1 MRVSDI
7 RVGLIG
13 LALLF
18 TACGGR
24 VAEEYRPNA
33 PTDYNVV
40 LVTLDGVR
48 WQELFGGEDP
58 LLARNPEVLFPHFWQ
73 RVAPRGVMYGDPATH
88 GQMRV
93 ATAANAS
100 LPGYMSIY
108 AETDQGCLTNFC
120 PRIAVRTFVDR
131 LHDEL
136 GLPQEE
142 LAVFAAWAKLKLV
155 VSARDKVALIRAGA
169 HPAGNDFS
177 QLPRGEPDRAYDF
190 DRGTAMDGPYYLS
203 ESRPRFL
210 HLALLD
216 SDRFGHQNNYRRYAR
231 VLQAYDR
238 LLVELVQ
245 RLDEAGEYGRKT
257 ALIVTTDHGRGLWD
271 QWQDHGPQVP
281 ASADVWAFV
290 MLPPA
295 ATELAL
301 VAPDARV
308 FTHHDV
314 RYTIETL
321 FGLSTK
327 GSAGFSTGFV
337 APAAHR

>member
-7 RVGLIG
+7 RVGLCV

-18 TACGGR
+18 TACGER
-24 VAEEYRPNA
+24 LAEQYGPNA

-40 LVTLDGVR
+40 LVTFDGLR

-58 LLARNPEVLFPHFWQ
+58 LLSRDPHVLFPQFWEKI
-73 RVAPRGVMYGDPATH
+73 APRGVMYGDPSTH

-108 AETDQGCLTNFC
+108 AETEQDCLTNYC

-136 GLPQEE
+136 GLPQDQ
-142 LAVFAAWAKLKLV
+142 LAVFASWWKMRLV
-155 VSARDKVALIRAGA
+155 VSARDKVATVEAGV
-169 HPAGNDFS
+169 HPWGTGFG
-177 QLPRGEPDRAYDF
+177 QLPRGEPDLAYDF
-190 DRGTAMDGPYYLS
+190 DRGTVMDGPHYLS
-203 ESRPRFL
+203 ENQPRFL

-216 SDRFGHQNNYRRYAR
+216 SDRFGHQNNYQRYAR

-245 RLDEAGEYGRKT
+245 RLDDAGEYGRKT
-257 ALIVTTDHGRGLWD
+257 ALIITTDHGRGLWD

-295 ATELAL
+295 ATGLAL
-301 VAPDARV
+301 VPPDARA
-308 FTHHDV
+308 FDHHDV

-321 FGLSTK
+321 FGLSTR
-327 GSAGFSTGFV
+327 GSSGYSTGFV
-337 APAAHR
+337 TSAHR